1 MTSLEDLRAQEFSAI
16 KTYFSSGIRVLEIG
30 GGNGFQASLLV
41 ALGVDI
47 KSIDVAQPA
56 SQQTF
61 FPVEIYDGHT
71 IPFSAATFDV
81 VFSSNVL
88 EHVQNINGMMDEIW
102 RVLKSDG
109 VAIHILPTPTWR
121 FWTSLT
127 HYLYLAMRVLR
138 LRRPVGGGHV
148 PSLKEKMQ
156 RSGLYHT
163 TKRILVAGP
172 HGEYP
177 SAFSELWY
185 FSKARWLEVFRENGF
200 QVTCSSPSRIF
211 YTGYS
216 TFPSLSIDMR
226 QKLARVLGS
235 STYIYVLRKT

>member
-1 MTSLEDLRAQEFSAI
+1 MTVLKDVRGEEI
-16 KTYFSSGIRVLEIG
+16 GTVKTYFSHGIRTLEIG

-41 ALGVDI
+41 ALGADV
-47 KSIDVAQPA
+47 KSIDVSRPA
-56 SQQTF
+56 DQQTF

-71 IPFSAATFDV
+71 IPYLDATFDV

-88 EHVQNINGMMDEIW
+88 EHVQDITGMMAEIH
-102 RVLKSDG
+102 RVLKVDG

-121 FWTSLT
+121 IWTSIT
-127 HYLYLAMRVLR
+127 HYAYLTMRILGFR
-138 LRRPVGGGHV
+138 MSVGGGHV
-148 PSLKEKMQ
+148 PSLEEKLQ
-156 RSGLYHT
+156 RSGLWST
-163 TKRILVAGP
+163 AKRILLAGP

-185 FSKARWLEVFRENGF
+185 FSKTRWLKVFHTNGF
-200 QVTCSSPSRIF
+200 KVVSNGPSGVF

-216 TFPSLSIDMR
+216 VIPALSIDVR
-226 QKLARVLGS
+226 QKLAKVLGS